1 MNHSTFSH
9 PHWKRAVSLLLSPST
24 FRLWKHFLEL
34 YTGKNGISSGVL
46 GRSFITQFCTVGSR
60 SKSGMHAVDGSEL
73 RNWMLPSLATIHSYI
88 CLIIYP
94 KNIYWASTRW
104 KALSANQ
111 EYRSEQSREGPCAH
125 RTYYLLEGNPEMKST
140 HKQSRSFQI
149 MLSVVKICLKTLAGN
164 GRFGWAQVFLPI
176 DKPLCYYGY
185 SARLYMSELPG

>member
-1 MNHSTFSH
+1 MKT
-9 PHWKRAVSLLLSPST
+9 LSRT
-24 FRLWKHFLEL
+24 LHREEWNF
-34 YTGKNGISSGVL
+34 I
-46 GRSFITQFCTVGSR
+46 RSVGEIIFTQFCTVGCR
-60 SKSGMHAVDGSEL
+60 SKSGVHAVDGSEL

-88 CLIIYP
+88 CSIIHP

-111 EYRSEQSREGPCAH
+111 EHRSEQSRQGPCAH

-164 GRFGWAQVFLPI
+164 GRFRWAQVFLPI
-176 DKPLCYYGY
+176 DKPLCCYRY